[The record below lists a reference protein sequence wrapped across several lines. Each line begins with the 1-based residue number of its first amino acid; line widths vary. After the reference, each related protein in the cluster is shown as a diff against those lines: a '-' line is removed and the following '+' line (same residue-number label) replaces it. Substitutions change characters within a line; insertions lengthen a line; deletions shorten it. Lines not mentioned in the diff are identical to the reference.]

1 MAMYSDD
8 ERRGIISD
16 EVYTKFRREKAY
28 WYEEEMEKLTDS
40 DPVSRYVSLR
50 KVASLDIN

>member
-40 DPVSRYVSLR
+40 DPVSRYVS
-50 KVASLDIN
+50 